1 MTLMLNPDI
10 GVPIPAHMPYM
21 DLRERAEAACNTA
34 ILLSEHGLDI
44 GPTKEDKDIAAAL
57 AIEYAEDPITTSKKM
72 SETKVSTL
80 TPASLVLTNNILQ
93 EFGRSV
99 ATSAV
104 QIRHLVTNKLLLE
117 SENPDAKVRM
127 RALELLG
134 KISDV
139 SLFAEKSEVTITHQ
153 STDDL
158 RAKLRQKLEKLVNP
172 SEMLDAP
179 VVIAGEIID
188 VDVELGLTPAKTE
201 EKPLNPEEEPLEAH
215 KKPLHAG
222 WLGQEEQE
230 EPYDDE

>member
-188 VDVELGLTPAKTE
+188 VEVELGLTPAKTE

>member
-179 VVIAGEIID
+179 VVIAGEVID

-201 EKPLNPEEEPLEAH
+201 EEPLDPEEKPVDPH

-222 WLGQEEQE
+222 WLGQEE
-230 EPYDDE
+230 PYDDE